1 MRILM
6 SKAEI
11 KQIEVIEKLR
21 RQEITQATAA
31 ELIDKS
37 TRSVRRKLVRYNA
50 RGAEG
55 LVHRSRGRASNRKT
69 ADAVCARVTTLAS
82 GKYAGYG
89 PTFMAEKLEENEHIK
104 LNRETVRLMLIK
116 NGLWQKKRKRNKHR
130 KWREP
135 KEHLGQLVQLD
146 GSPHKW
152 IQGSDTY
159 WTLIKFIDD
168 ATKRTYA
175 RFYPSEAHK
184 YVVDLTIRYI
194 KKYGKP
200 AVVYTDRGGVYK
212 VNSGNENDELITQY
226 ERALSEINIELK
238 HAHSPQAKGRV
249 ERSFSTDQD
258 RLVKELKLHNITTME
273 QANEFLETV
282 YLPRHNEKFER
293 LPKNEADLHVHHIG
307 PKLEDVFAT
316 IEQRTVTNDWTV
328 RYKNKILQIES
339 SRPAIVRPKDII
351 AVHER
356 LDGTIYLT
364 IRSSCINF
372 RQIQYKPILKHK
384 REILHQPKPVKP
396 GINHPWRQAWSK
408 RKADISTLRK

>member
-6 SKAEI
+6 NKSEI
-11 KQIEVIEKLR
+11 KQIEIIEKLNR
-21 RQEITQATAA
+21 KEIIQATAA
-31 ELIDKS
+31 ELMGKS
-37 TRSVRRKLVRYNA
+37 TRSVRRRLLRYNES
-50 RGAEG
+50 GAEG
-55 LVHRSRGRASNRKT
+55 LVHRSRGKPSNRKT
-69 ADAVCARVTTLAS
+69 ADAVCARVVALAS
-82 GKYAGYG
+82 SKYAGYG
-89 PTFMAEKLEENEHIK
+89 PTFLAEKLQENEHIT

-116 NGLWQKKRKRNKHR
+116 NGQWQKKRKRCKHR

-175 RFYPSEAHK
+175 RFYPSEAHEH
-184 YVVDLTIRYI
+184 VVDLTIRYI

-200 AVVYTDRGGVYK
+200 AAVYTDRGGVYK
-212 VNSGNENDELITQY
+212 VNKGNENNDLITQY
-226 ERALSEINIELK
+226 ERALSEIDIELK
-238 HAHSPQAKGRV
+238 HAYSPQAKGRI

-282 YLPRHNEKFER
+282 YLPKHNERFER
-293 LPKNEADLHVHHIG
+293 LPKNEIDLHISHNG
-307 PKLEDVFAT
+307 CELADVFAV
-316 IEQRTVTNDWTV
+316 IEQRTVANDWTIKY
-328 RYKNKILQIES
+328 RNKILQIES
-339 SRPAIVRPKDII
+339 TRPAIVRPKDIVT
-351 AVHER
+351 VHER

-364 IRSSCINF
+364 IRSSCVDF
-372 RQIQYKPILKHK
+372 KQIQYKPILK
-384 REILHQPKPVKP
+384 REGKNTQSYKPFKP
-396 GINHPWRQAWSK
+396 SMNHPWRRACSQ